1 LTTRRRWRRV
11 GTVTFLLGVL
21 AIVAVAAF
29 GGTAAAAQSAPDCN
43 TVSYDQNA
51 DGAYLVTNESQL
63 QCVANMSTA
72 PDRNDDYVVTQD
84 IDASNTSNWNGNL
97 GFKPIANGT
106 TFNGTFDGGGHTIS
120 GLFIQRAAERQVGL
134 FSVVG
139 AAGEVT
145 DTNLVGVDVTGDGDT
160 GSLVGDNEGT
170 VSNSTAAGAVSGDAD
185 HVGGLVGYNDDGSVT
200 GSEADVSVAGN
211 SEVGGL
217 VGWNDGSVSQSL
229 ADGGV
234 TGGSYTGGLVGEN
247 DGTISASQAN
257 GSVDGTGS
265 DYEIAGLAGRND
277 GSISRSRATGDV
289 TAPDMDDVAG
299 LVGDNSDG
307 SIVESSASGAVTGED
322 EVGGLVGNNDAP
334 IRRSFA
340 TGTVDGTTRVGGLA
354 GDTRDD
360 GPISDSYATGDVNG
374 STTVGGLV
382 GRSGD
387 PESVVERSYS
397 TGAVTGDSNLG
408 GLVGYNAGTV
418 QDGYWDTETS
428 GQSSSAGGTGLPT
441 ANMTGD
447 PARSN
452 MTGLAFGSTWGV
464 NASYPFL
471 CGNPFDDPCSTDDDD
486 EGEFTVSNYKVT
498 AEGDRIVVT
507 FDSDENLVEID
518 VRISGAETA
527 NLTRDD
533 FGGDVYEGFRATYTA
548 GTNGQ
553 YDVALVSAKDSS
565 NEDAVDRPLR
575 ASVRVTGVATPTPTP
590 TATPT
595 AAPTATAT
603 PSATPTAT
611 SPPDTDTP
619 TPETDTDTATTA
631 VSPATETG
639 TDGDG
644 PGFGLWIAVA
654 ALVAAA
660 ALRRRRGGDA

>member
-1 LTTRRRWRRV
+1 MTTRRRWRRV
-11 GTVTFLLGVL
+11 GTVTFLVGVL

-43 TVSYDQNA
+43 TVTYDQNA

-72 PDRNDDYVVTQD
+72 PDRDDDYVVTQD
-84 IDASNTSNWNGNL
+84 IDASNTSNWNGGL

-106 TFNGTFDGGGHTIS
+106 TFIGTFDGGGHTIS

-145 DTNLVGVDVTGDGDT
+145 DTNLVGVDVTGEEDT

-170 VSNSTAAGAVSGDAD
+170 VSNSTAAGAVSGDD
-185 HVGGLVGYNDDGSVT
+185 DKVGGLVGYNDDGSVT
-200 GSEADVSVAGN
+200 GSEADVAVAGN

-234 TGGSYTGGLVGEN
+234 TGGPDTGGLVGDN

-257 GSVDGTGS
+257 GSVEGTGTGS
-265 DYEIAGLAGRND
+265 EIAGLAGENR

-299 LVGDNSDG
+299 LVGDNIDG
-307 SIVESSASGAVTGED
+307 SIVESSASGAVTGD
-322 EVGGLVGNNDAP
+322 VEVGGLVGNNDAP

-340 TGTVDGTTRVGGLA
+340 TGTVEGDTDVGGLVGENPNEGLIA
-354 GDTRDD
+354 
-360 GPISDSYATGDVNG
+360 DSYATGDVNG
-374 STTVGGLV
+374 STNVGGLV
-382 GRSGD
+382 GENYGTD
-387 PESVVERSYS
+387 SVVERSYS
-397 TGAVTGDSNLG
+397 TGAVTGGSNLG
-408 GLVGYNAGTV
+408 GLVGANAGTV

-471 CGNPFDDPCSTDDDD
+471 CGNPFDEACPAQEDD
-486 EGEFTVSNYKVT
+486 EGLAVSNYQVT
-498 AEGDRIVVT
+498 AEGDTIVVA
-507 FDSDENLVEID
+507 FDANDNLVEID

-533 FGGDVYEGFRATYTA
+533 FGGDEYEGFRATYTA

-644 PGFGLWIAVA
+644 PGFGLWVAVA